1 MSFFSSPSKYLQQA
15 LEARRARQRE
25 EARKRRHNAQE
36 RARHPFI
43 GNSHANHQTGGQIQF
58 TSKWRSMSEFIPSIF
73 TPRDLKTDT
82 DLPGH
87 VHDLHGGSSSIVDSS
102 AELKVSSVGF
112 DDDSVR
118 LKNDPSRETQTEQ
131 RMESQIGPP
140 ELCLVGDESLNG
152 STSRHRREIDQEI
165 DLLPFGLPEVIP
177 SEPIVL
183 SDQSD
188 CMGPFRCHR
197 YTVSYKLTTNCHRQS
212 RFMKRVMLVLS
223 IQYAL
228 LILWVAVVM
237 SISSLSKYIVRNF
250 NYSYL
255 PLAIFAVSKI
265 LLRSTVKIRK
275 LESWI
280 LITISF
286 VRFACIAYYCGAV
299 AVFAETD
306 IILLTSI
313 FLFLSHVFFTV
324 TPHFV
329 DYDVRSSEIV
339 GMSAVVNLMFSL
351 LLALPFTINKYDTST
366 LFSILVVNWLPSFLA
381 SQVIIMFLIF
391 DLKQVMTGWRYPLG
405 EADWIFTVLY
415 L

>member
-1 MSFFSSPSKYLQQA
+1 MMRLEKVWKILQLLWLLAQIVKNIDAVMILNNLLHFIKNKMSFFSSPSKYLQQA

-152 STSRHRREIDQEI
+152 STSRHRREI
-165 DLLPFGLPEVIP
+165 G
-177 SEPIVL
+177 
-183 SDQSD
+183 
-188 CMGPFRCHR
+188 
-197 YTVSYKLTTNCHRQS
+197 TN
-212 RFMKRVMLVLS
+212 
-223 IQYAL
+223 
-228 LILWVAVVM
+228 
-237 SISSLSKYIVRNF
+237 
-250 NYSYL
+250 
-255 PLAIFAVSKI
+255 
-265 LLRSTVKIRK
+265 
-275 LESWI
+275 
-280 LITISF
+280 
-286 VRFACIAYYCGAV
+286 
-299 AVFAETD
+299 
-306 IILLTSI
+306 
-313 FLFLSHVFFTV
+313 
-324 TPHFV
+324 
-329 DYDVRSSEIV
+329 
-339 GMSAVVNLMFSL
+339 
-351 LLALPFTINKYDTST
+351 
-366 LFSILVVNWLPSFLA
+366 
-381 SQVIIMFLIF
+381 
-391 DLKQVMTGWRYPLG
+391 
-405 EADWIFTVLY
+405 
-415 L
+415 